1 LLKELLDLQTETGE
15 LLISELEVRLIREQ
29 WASDHADVVLKQL
42 DKLNKTLR
50 ASEERQAS

>member
-1 LLKELLDLQTETGE
+1 MLKELLDLQTETGE